1 MKLKEYQNMVYVN
14 FLSVKLRV
22 TVNNSRSRIVEGL
35 VDDLIKQYERGN
47 ISRLEFVSKVTYR
60 HEKE

>member
-47 ISRLEFVSKVTYR
+47 FSRLEFVATVSYDHK
-60 HEKE
+60 K

>member
-1 MKLKEYQNMVYVN
+1 MVYVN
-14 FLSVKLRV
+14 LLSVNLRV

-60 HEKE
+60 YEKE